1 MGALE
6 NAAEAALADATVGVI
21 DTNRL
26 EVKEPREGWKGRFFH
41 SQNMTFA
48 YYTVEAGA
56 WIHDHSHPN
65 DEVWNVID
73 GQLEITIA
81 GEARVAGPGCAAV
94 VPPNNGPLG
103 EGAEQRASYRRRLPA
118 ARLHRWRQPVTHH
131 LPRVDLRDLV
141 VFGHVNREPVPV
153 SSQAYLVA

>member
-1 MGALE
+1 VGALE
-6 NAAEAALADATVGVI
+6 KTAEAALADATVGVI

-26 EVKEPREGWKGRFFH
+26 EMKEPRQGWKGRFFH

-48 YYTVEAGA
+48 YYAVEAGA

-73 GQLEITIA
+73 GELEITIA

-94 VPPNNGPLG
+94 VPPNTVHSVKALSNVQAIVVDYP
-103 EGAEQRASYRRRLPA
+103 RRDSIAGIRP
-118 ARLHRWRQPVTHH
+118 
-131 LPRVDLRDLV
+131 
-141 VFGHVNREPVPV
+141 
-153 SSQAYLVA
+153 